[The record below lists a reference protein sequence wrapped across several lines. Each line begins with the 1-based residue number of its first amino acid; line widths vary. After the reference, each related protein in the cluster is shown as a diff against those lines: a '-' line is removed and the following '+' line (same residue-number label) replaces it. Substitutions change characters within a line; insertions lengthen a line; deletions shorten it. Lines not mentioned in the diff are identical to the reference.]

1 MDLIGGRGG
10 GLGHIILG
18 KYVGILVGSEVSII
32 RITEM
37 VGENAI
43 LHIVSSAMGSMICF
57 VLNISRICGAQHV
70 VYLWWLGFVVLFE

>member
-1 MDLIGGRGG
+1 
-10 GLGHIILG
+10 
-18 KYVGILVGSEVSII
+18 
-32 RITEM
+32 M

-57 VLNISRICGAQHV
+57 VLNISRVCGAQHV